1 MAGSDQSR
9 ADARPVASSDVN
21 RAPEGTVVLRSGDR
35 VLIRP
40 IRPGDKAGLQEGLDH
55 MTLESRYRRFFSPLR
70 ELSGRQ
76 LRYLT
81 EVDHCTHEAL
91 VAIDLDSG
99 DGIGVARFIR
109 WANDP
114 TAAEAAVAVVD
125 DWQGRGVGTALL
137 HALADR
143 ARDEGVERFTASVLA
158 GNSPM
163 LELVRR
169 LSDTAVINSTGTEA
183 EVHVKLRRRGIAAVL
198 SHAIRLTAGGEVEVD
213 PRHPEAPS

>member
-1 MAGSDQSR
+1 MN
-9 ADARPVASSDVN
+9 P
-21 RAPEGTVVLRSGDR
+21 APEGTVVLRSGDR

-81 EVDHCTHEAL
+81 EVDHRTHEAL

-109 WANDP
+109 WTNDP

-125 DWQGRGVGTALL
+125 DWQGRGVGTALAQ
-137 HALADR
+137 ALMQRRPA
-143 ARDEGVERFTASVLA
+143 A
-158 GNSPM
+158 
-163 LELVRR
+163 VRR
-169 LSDTAVINSTGTEA
+169 LYTEVGA
-183 EVHVKLRRRGIAAVL
+183 DNLASLALLAKAGRVSSGVAHRGVVDVTVELDAA
-198 SHAIRLTAGGEVEVD
+198 
-213 PRHPEAPS
+213 